1 MYAGKSWWKI
11 FSLYWFMPLLVSP
24 GMEILA
30 QEITVGTDLQWFVMG
45 DRFYLN
51 GEKISKKQVTKL
63 ISHVPKAKQDWI
75 LAKKHAATGWI
86 IAGGA
91 LVGIITV
98 TIADPFP
105 HSKSLTT
112 FVASGLGSIGY
123 FARNLYRIKAREY
136 RRVAISTFNQDQDVT
151 LGSIGLS
158 GIGFGIK
165 INL

>member
-11 FSLYWFMPLLVSP
+11 FSLYWFMALLVSP

-75 LAKKHAATGWI
+75 LAKKHAAPDG
-86 IAGGA
+86 
-91 LVGIITV
+91 
-98 TIADPFP
+98 
-105 HSKSLTT
+105 
-112 FVASGLGSIGY
+112 
-123 FARNLYRIKAREY
+123 
-136 RRVAISTFNQDQDVT
+136 
-151 LGSIGLS
+151 
-158 GIGFGIK
+158 
-165 INL
+165 